1 MFLPQLHAL
10 PDCQSISAL
19 TDTETHFS
27 DKCLLPNR
35 IYDPSTRLPLRIFT
49 CPLGRRKTLLRNSLL
64 QNCIIAFLAIVSNVT
79 PPAGKTYVASFA
91 RRGLVCSVR
100 DNSNF
105 VCVAE
110 LEITPCSGAS
120 EVQRTIMDRASA
132 SLANRS
138 SFKRA
143 VFSRVARA

>member
-1 MFLPQLHAL
+1 MAA
-10 PDCQSISAL
+10 DA
-19 TDTETHFS
+19 
-27 DKCLLPNR
+27 
-35 IYDPSTRLPLRIFT
+35 
-49 CPLGRRKTLLRNSLL
+49 KTK
-64 QNCIIAFLAIVSNVT
+64 A
-79 PPAGKTYVASFA
+79 K
-91 RRGLVCSVR
+91 
-100 DNSNF
+100 DNSTPGGGLSAGAAEEQSNFVVEELSDF

-120 EVQRTIMDRASA
+120 EVQRSIIDRASA

>member
-1 MFLPQLHAL
+1 MYSFWCSLSHRGIAKR
-10 PDCQSISAL
+10 SAAEEL
-19 TDTETHFS
+19 
-27 DKCLLPNR
+27 
-35 IYDPSTRLPLRIFT
+35 
-49 CPLGRRKTLLRNSLL
+49 
-64 QNCIIAFLAIVSNVT
+64 
-79 PPAGKTYVASFA
+79 
-91 RRGLVCSVR
+91 
-100 DNSNF
+100 SNF

-120 EVQRTIMDRASA
+120 EVQRRIIDRASA